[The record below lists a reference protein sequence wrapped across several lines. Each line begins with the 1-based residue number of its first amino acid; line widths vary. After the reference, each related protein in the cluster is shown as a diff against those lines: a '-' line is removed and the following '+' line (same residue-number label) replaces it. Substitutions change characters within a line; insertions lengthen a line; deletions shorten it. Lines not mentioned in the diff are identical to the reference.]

1 MAVLLLTTACLS
13 LTAVVVVLLVTRRP
27 GDAGVGARIDGLG
40 RNLER
45 VEQGLREELRGARR
59 DTAEGLK
66 RATDSLVT
74 AQSALGDAQA
84 RQLQVFAGQLDA
96 LRSAV
101 ETRVEAL
108 RTSVAQCLR
117 DLQQDTASK
126 LDSMRRVVDEQ
137 LETTL
142 EKRLG
147 ESFRQVSERL
157 EQVYRGL
164 GEMQVLATGVG
175 DLKRVLANVK
185 TRGTWGEVQLASLLE
200 QVLARDQYAQNV
212 ATNRTSGERV
222 EFAIRLPGRN
232 GGCDEPTWLPIDAKF
247 PLEDYQ
253 SLLDASERS
262 DTAAMEEAGRR
273 LEVRIKACAKDVST
287 KYINPPETTD
297 FAIMFLPNEG
307 LYAEVLRRPGL
318 IDVLQRE
325 HRVVVS
331 GPMTLWAVLNS
342 LQMGFRTLAIQHRSS
357 EVWSLLGAVKSEF
370 GKFGVVLDG
379 IQKNLHRAATKID
392 EARKGTRTIERK
404 LTGVQELP
412 AHDAAVL
419 LGGIVIDAQESEE
432 SLVG

>member
-1 MAVLLLTTACLS
+1 MAVLLIATATLF
-13 LTAVVVVLLVTRRP
+13 LTAVVVLLVARKP
-27 GDAGVGARIDGLG
+27 GDAGIGTRIDGLG

-45 VEQGLREELRGARR
+45 MEQGLREEFRGVRR
-59 DTAEGLK
+59 DTAEGLQ
-66 RATDSLVT
+66 RATDSLVN
-74 AQSALGDAQA
+74 AQAALGDAQA
-84 RQLQVFAGQLDA
+84 RQLQAFAGQLDA
-96 LRSAV
+96 LRSTV
-101 ETRVEAL
+101 ETRVETL
-108 RTSVAQCLR
+108 RTGVEQCLR

-200 QVLARDQYAQNV
+200 QVLAREQYAQNV
-212 ATNRTSGERV
+212 ATSRTSGERV

-232 GGCDEPTWLPIDAKF
+232 GSCDEPTWLPIDAKF

-262 DTAAMEEAGRR
+262 DTVAMEEAGRR
-273 LEVRIKACAKDVST
+273 LEARIKVCAKEISA

-370 GKFGVVLDG
+370 GKFGVVLDS

-404 LTGVQELP
+404 LTDVQELP

-419 LGGIVIDAQESEE
+419 LGGIVIEAPESEE
-432 SLVG
+432 SLVS